1 MRGFRLNSDRLGS
14 VFALLL
20 VACALLLRVAIP
32 GGWMP
37 AKGADGLVRIT
48 LCTGMGAVEAW
59 VDGQGRIHDGAPTKQ
74 RDPKTDQPCAFAGLI
89 APAIDADPLP
99 PPPVPVTRGRTI
111 AFTDHAVAIGQ
122 GLAAP
127 PPPPTGPPVTL

>member
-1 MRGFRLNSDRLGS
+1 MRRFSLNSDRSGS

-59 VDGQGRIHDGAPTKQ
+59 VDGEGRIHDGAPHKKQ
-74 RDPKTDQPCAFAGLI
+74 EPKTDQPCAFAGLI

-99 PPPVPVTRGRTI
+99 PPLAPVARGATI
-111 AFTDHAVAIGQ
+111 VFADHAVAIGH

-127 PPPPTGPPVTL
+127 PPPPTGPPLTL